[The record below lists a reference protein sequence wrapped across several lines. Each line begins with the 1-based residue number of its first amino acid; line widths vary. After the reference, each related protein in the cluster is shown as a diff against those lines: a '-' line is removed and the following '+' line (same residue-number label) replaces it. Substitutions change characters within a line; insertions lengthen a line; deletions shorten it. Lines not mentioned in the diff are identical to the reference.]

1 VGQKVFR
8 EDCTR
13 LPKFPLAFVELASG
27 RFPHCYRFWCQNGAI
42 MILLLPFGLNNQ
54 SKIFPEKQNL

>member
-1 VGQKVFR
+1 MCDFAKYVKLHKR
-8 EDCTR
+8 KTIANR
-13 LPKFPLAFVELASG
+13 LLSRTDNATIYIGF
-27 RFPHCYRFWCQNGAI
+27 GAI